1 MLDLKFVRENADV
14 VRKDLEKRKDTEK
27 LTWVDDVLEND
38 SRYREKL
45 QLSQNLRAERN
56 VVSKAINTKKKAGEN
71 ADAEMQRAKDIPQ
84 ELNKLETEIEGIL
97 EGIQHK
103 LMRLPNILHESVP
116 YGESDEKNIPIE
128 HIGEKPEFGF
138 KPLDHEEL
146 MRKNNLVDLERAAK
160 VSGSRFYFLKGDLA
174 LLHAA
179 LEKYAVDFMTE
190 RGFELT
196 IPPEM
201 MNRKAYE
208 GVTDIDDFESV
219 MYNTQPDNFYM
230 IATSEHPLTAMYMNE
245 ILEETELP
253 IKMVGL
259 SSCFRREVG
268 SHDKSDKGIWRV
280 HQFRKIEQI
289 VLCKPQDSWQIYEEL
304 LKNAKDFFT
313 SLDIHYRVVDICTG
327 DMGIVASKKNDIEA
341 WIPSADKYKEVV
353 SCSNCT
359 AYQATRLKMRYR
371 TSEGTVPIHTLN
383 STCVA
388 ISRALVAIVE
398 QFQTSEGGIKVPAVL
413 RPYMNGKTLI
423 GHI

>member
-1 MLDLKFVRENADV
+1 MLDLKFVREHADV

-27 LTWVDDVLEND
+27 IKWVDDVLEND

-45 QLSQNLRAERN
+45 QQSQDLRAERN
-56 VVSKAINTKKKAGEN
+56 VVSKAINEKKKAGEN
-71 ADAEMQRAKDIPQ
+71 ADAEMQRAKEIPQ
-84 ELNKLETEIEGIL
+84 ELNKIETEIEGIL
-97 EGIQHK
+97 EGIQSK

-128 HIGEKPEFGF
+128 HVGEKPEFGF
-138 KPLDHEEL
+138 KPRDHEEL
-146 MRKNNLVDLERAAK
+146 MKKNSLVDLERAAK

-174 LLHAA
+174 LLQVA

-190 RGFELT
+190 KGFELT

-201 MNRKAYE
+201 MNKKAYE
-208 GVTDIDDFESV
+208 GVTDLDDFENV
-219 MYNTQPDNFYM
+219 MYNVQPDNFYM
-230 IATSEHPLTAMYMNE
+230 IATSEHPLTAMYMGE
-245 ILEETELP
+245 ILEETQLP

-259 SSCFRREVG
+259 SSCYRREVG

-289 VLCKPQDSWQIYEEL
+289 VLCKPEQSWEIYDEL
-304 LKNAKDFFT
+304 LKNAKDFFL
-313 SLDIHYRVVDICTG
+313 SLNLHYRVVDICTG
-327 DMGIVASKKNDIEA
+327 DMGIVAAKKNDLEV

-371 TSEGTVPIHTLN
+371 KADGNQPIHTLN

-388 ISRALVAIVE
+388 ISRALVAIME
-398 QFQTSEGGIKVPAVL
+398 QFQTSEGGIMIPEVL
-413 RPYMNGKTLI
+413 RPYMGGKKMI